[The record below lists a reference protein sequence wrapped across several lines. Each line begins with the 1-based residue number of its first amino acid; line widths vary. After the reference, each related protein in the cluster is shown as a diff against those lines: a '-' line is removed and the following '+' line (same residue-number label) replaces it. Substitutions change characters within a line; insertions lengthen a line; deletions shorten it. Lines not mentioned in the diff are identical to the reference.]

1 MVKTCFKSGRVTY
14 MGFFFWES
22 ELGSNMYVEYYIYHY
37 AFPTDSSVGD
47 ERNI

>member
-1 MVKTCFKSGRVTY
+1 MV
-14 MGFFFWES
+14 FFLES

-47 ERNI
+47 ERNIWYKAG